1 MLTKTM
7 DFLKEVRAEMGRVTW
22 PSRKETLATTALVV
36 VIVLIIAVYLWGS
49 DMLLTAAVQK
59 VLR

>member
-1 MLTKTM
+1 M

-22 PSRKETLATTALVV
+22 PSRKETLATSALVV